1 MNKGHKF
8 KKLGRNRS
16 QRRALLKSLT
26 NDLIL
31 HERITT
37 TEAKAKA
44 VKPFAER
51 MITHAKKG
59 TVASRRHVNGF
70 LSDKATKKLFDEVAG
85 KYQDRQGGYT
95 RIIKAPIRKSDVSKM
110 AIIELV

>member
-16 QRRALLKSLT
+16 QRRALLKSLA
-26 NDLIL
+26 NDLII
-31 HERITT
+31 HGRITT

-44 VKPFAER
+44 VQPFAER

-59 TVASRRHVNGF
+59 TVASRRHVNAY
-70 LSDKATKKLFDEVAG
+70 LSDAATKKLFDELASNY
-85 KYQDRQGGYT
+85 KDRQGGYT
-95 RIIKAPIRKSDVSKM
+95 RIVKAPIRKSDVSKM